1 MDKALT
7 ISSFE
12 KMVEE
17 VNPISLILEKLG
29 IVPTDPQSFVTLRL
43 GESKKLN
50 DGTIVTFTNPKI
62 YDATMKYHGEMNIVK
77 YPRTYVSYY
86 VAPILKFEYPDGKF
100 DYAHLNANGYLELT
114 NAYAFVTNRLY
125 DLKDDVG
132 ATYGIFAASE
142 YTDEYS
148 NGKIRYISVKR
159 QYKTTAI
166 RWNNLKM
173 MKDWYCPDYR
183 ATIQFVNQYDLKSIK
198 SDVVNKFDIG
208 SFEITLKDDDQ
219 YIFLPKKVKRQS
231 ELPLLYFKKVNSTIV
246 TAMKDG
252 IITPKMYTQ
261 YGEVNTKEIKVS
273 NRIKELYKED

>member
-17 VNPISLILEKLG
+17 VNPISLIREKLG

-62 YDATMKYHGEMNIVK
+62 YDATMKYHGEMNIVES
-77 YPRTYVSYY
+77 PSYVSYY

-125 DLKDDVG
+125 DLKDNVG
-132 ATYGIFAASE
+132 AAYGIFAALE

-148 NGKIRYISVKR
+148 NGKIRYISVQR

-173 MKDWYCPDYR
+173 MKDWYMY
-183 ATIQFVNQYDLKSIK
+183 QFQQAISSLFV
-198 SDVVNKFDIG
+198 
-208 SFEITLKDDDQ
+208 
-219 YIFLPKKVKRQS
+219 
-231 ELPLLYFKKVNSTIV
+231 
-246 TAMKDG
+246 
-252 IITPKMYTQ
+252 
-261 YGEVNTKEIKVS
+261 
-273 NRIKELYKED
+273 